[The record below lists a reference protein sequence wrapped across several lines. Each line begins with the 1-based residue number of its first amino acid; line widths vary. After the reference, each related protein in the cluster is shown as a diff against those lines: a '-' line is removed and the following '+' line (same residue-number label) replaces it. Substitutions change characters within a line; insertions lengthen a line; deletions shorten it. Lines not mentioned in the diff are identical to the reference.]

1 MKWAKT
7 AGSDA
12 AEVFGEMS
20 HWHSAETRT
29 RTRSSVS
36 FSAKRNKPSST
47 VLFIQPLEVQAM
59 SLPRHHNWEE
69 NDDGAEGLRR
79 SPPGKRPR
87 DRQMEMLEEMR
98 RMLKG
103 QNEKIESMY
112 RENQELREKVSFLTT
127 DITRLGGYLQQSPA
141 PRMLSDQNS
150 SMQLRLQFVNSCSNS
165 KYSTRKIE
173 ADDETPL
180 KVAIYDHNNEIM
192 TCEPF
197 SSMRVH
203 IVAIHGD
210 FDDDHKGH
218 WTEEHFRS
226 KIVTGR
232 PGKEHLL
239 SGKLYF
245 RLQGGVGYLNSAKFQ
260 DNSSFVPSKRLKL
273 GVMAADERISQ
284 RIQEGITESF
294 AVKDVRGYSTK
305 KNLNP
310 SPCDPV
316 YKLNKI
322 AMNGDRHKL
331 LEKNGIKIVGDFLSF
346 YDRSP
351 EDLRKI
357 GKQSLVTLRNALQDQ
372 EFTLVAYKRGM
383 GLTNIRH
390 FLKAMAVFTL
400 RGHAQSN
407 QALRCEQTS
416 SVCNGLQSGA
426 SLGNLPSKSKLQ
438 QSTSNQSVTPRELE
452 SFQVANEEVLSIR
465 NEASSVPSM
474 DNNTLGGSSTQQQC
488 FLEHNTTSE
497 SDGNALLPGNPSTD
511 DAVRDH
517 LAELEK
523 ALLEDESWGDFD
535 FNEAWANPCSAV
547 EHSTGLSSVNGAHN
561 NNINHGGLSAASE
574 AGSVSYGGLSPPVS
588 EVGSRRYM
596 GYSPSPASKPWNCR
610 FRGL

>member
-29 RTRSSVS
+29 RTRSS
-36 FSAKRNKPSST
+36 
-47 VLFIQPLEVQAM
+47 AM

>member
-29 RTRSSVS
+29 RTRSQCLYLGITIGRRMMMGPKDCADHLRESDPGAPADLNLI
-36 FSAKRNKPSST
+36 FLIILIPT
-47 VLFIQPLEVQAM
+47 
-59 SLPRHHNWEE
+59 
-69 NDDGAEGLRR
+69 ND
-79 SPPGKRPR
+79 S

>member
-1 MKWAKT
+1 
-7 AGSDA
+7 
-12 AEVFGEMS
+12 
-20 HWHSAETRT
+20 
-29 RTRSSVS
+29 
-36 FSAKRNKPSST
+36 
-47 VLFIQPLEVQAM
+47 
-59 SLPRHHNWEE
+59 
-69 NDDGAEGLRR
+69 
-79 SPPGKRPR
+79 
-87 DRQMEMLEEMR
+87 MEMLEEMR

-112 RENQELREKVSFLTT
+112 RENQELREKVSFLTA

-294 AVKDVRGYSTK
+294 AVKDVRGYCEFILFYSSISTYF
-305 KNLNP
+305 P
-310 SPCDPV
+310 H
-316 YKLNKI
+316 
-322 AMNGDRHKL
+322 M
-331 LEKNGIKIVGDFLSF
+331 
-346 YDRSP
+346 
-351 EDLRKI
+351 
-357 GKQSLVTLRNALQDQ
+357 
-372 EFTLVAYKRGM
+372 
-383 GLTNIRH
+383 
-390 FLKAMAVFTL
+390 
-400 RGHAQSN
+400 
-407 QALRCEQTS
+407 
-416 SVCNGLQSGA
+416 
-426 SLGNLPSKSKLQ
+426 
-438 QSTSNQSVTPRELE
+438 
-452 SFQVANEEVLSIR
+452 
-465 NEASSVPSM
+465 
-474 DNNTLGGSSTQQQC
+474 C
-488 FLEHNTTSE
+488 F
-497 SDGNALLPGNPSTD
+497 
-511 DAVRDH
+511 V
-517 LAELEK
+517 
-523 ALLEDESWGDFD
+523 
-535 FNEAWANPCSAV
+535 
-547 EHSTGLSSVNGAHN
+547 
-561 NNINHGGLSAASE
+561 
-574 AGSVSYGGLSPPVS
+574 
-588 EVGSRRYM
+588 
-596 GYSPSPASKPWNCR
+596 
-610 FRGL
+610 

>member
-1 MKWAKT
+1 
-7 AGSDA
+7 
-12 AEVFGEMS
+12 
-20 HWHSAETRT
+20 
-29 RTRSSVS
+29 
-36 FSAKRNKPSST
+36 
-47 VLFIQPLEVQAM
+47 
-59 SLPRHHNWEE
+59 
-69 NDDGAEGLRR
+69 
-79 SPPGKRPR
+79 
-87 DRQMEMLEEMR
+87 MEMLEEMR

-112 RENQELREKVSFLTT
+112 RENQELREKVSFLTA

-331 LEKNGIKIVGDFLSF
+331 LEKNGIKTVGDFLSF

-357 GKQSLVTLRNALQDQ
+357 LGKISDQDW
-372 EFTLVAYKRGM
+372 ET
-383 GLTNIRH
+383 IIS
-390 FLKAMAVFTL
+390 
-400 RGHAQSN
+400 HAQKCTPRPGIYSSCIQERNGSDEHQTFSKSN
-407 QALRCEQTS
+407 GSCYLKGSCSEQPSSMLRR
-416 SVCNGLQSGA
+416 
-426 SLGNLPSKSKLQ
+426 NLPSKSKLQ

-497 SDGNALLPGNPSTD
+497 SDGNSFLPGNPSTD

-535 FNEAWANPCSAV
+535 FNEAWANPYSAV

-588 EVGSRRYM
+588 EVGSRRFLRNISGKIRQLQSSIEYTL
-596 GYSPSPASKPWNCR
+596 SPMNPALILKDTAAQT
-610 FRGL
+610 